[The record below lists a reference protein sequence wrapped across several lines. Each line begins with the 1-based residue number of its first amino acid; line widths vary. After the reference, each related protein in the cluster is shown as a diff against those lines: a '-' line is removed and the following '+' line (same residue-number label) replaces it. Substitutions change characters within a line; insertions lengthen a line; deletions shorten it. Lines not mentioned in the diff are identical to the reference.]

1 MSLAMLADSQANR
14 QAMKACLA
22 HLAGQRVDRIIYLG
36 DMLGYGADPHWVQDK
51 VRDHIARS
59 LAGALPGNYEEA
71 VLPAKPSGI
80 NPVAIWELLSS
91 TRQAKY

>member
-1 MSLAMLADSQANR
+1 MRRAMLADSHANR
-14 QAMKACLA
+14 QAIEACLA
-22 HLAGQRVDRIIYLG
+22 HLADQRIDRIIYLR

-51 VRDHIARS
+51 VRYHIARS

-71 VLPAKPSGI
+71 VLSAKPRGI

-91 TRQAKY
+91 TGHTKY

>member
-1 MSLAMLADSQANR
+1 MRFVTLADSHANR
-14 QAMKACLA
+14 QAMEAGLA
-22 HLAGQRVDRIIYLG
+22 HLADQRVDRIIYLG
-36 DMLGYGADPHWVQDK
+36 DMLGYGADPNWVKDK

-71 VLPAKPSGI
+71 VLSAKPRGI

-91 TRQAKY
+91 TGHTKY

>member
-1 MSLAMLADSQANR
+1 MRRAMLADSHANR
-14 QAMKACLA
+14 QAIEACLA
-22 HLAGQRVDRIIYLG
+22 YLADQRIDRIIYLG
-36 DMLGYGADPHWVQDK
+36 DVLGYGADPHWVQDK

-59 LAGALPGNYEEA
+59 LAGALPGNYKEA
-71 VLPAKPSGI
+71 MLSAKLSGI